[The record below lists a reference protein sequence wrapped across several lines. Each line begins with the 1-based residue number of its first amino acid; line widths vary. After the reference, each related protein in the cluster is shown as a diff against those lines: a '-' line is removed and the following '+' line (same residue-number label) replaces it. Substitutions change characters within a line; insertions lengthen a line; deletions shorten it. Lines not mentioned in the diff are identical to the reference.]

1 MYSCKVVNYNGS
13 MSMID
18 SRTNKPKRS
27 DYLICNLKQKI
38 KKLRVVFLLLAVLSN
53 WAYFIELGE
62 IFQLPLGHTGG
73 SKSCFPVKW

>member
-27 DYLICNLKQKI
+27 DYLICNLKQKN
-38 KKLRVVFLLLAVLSN
+38 KKIESCFLAFGCSV
-53 WAYFIELGE
+53 ELGFFYR
-62 IFQLPLGHTGG
+62 IGRNFSVAVG
-73 SKSCFPVKW
+73 SHWWK